1 MADEVS
7 PSHIARMSRP
17 ASHRRSAIPVDASV
31 APAAALL
38 ADPARVAILWALVD
52 GRALPAG
59 ELARSAGV
67 SPSTGSAHL
76 GRLLSA
82 GWVAA
87 EQHGRHRY
95 FRLCN
100 ADVAQVLESLALL
113 GAPPGASKPGPSG
126 VASDL
131 RLARSC
137 YDHLAGA
144 AGVALTEALSSEG
157 TIVLEGRGY
166 TISAAGRVRLASLG
180 IDTEEVTA
188 DARADGR
195 YLARACL
202 DWSERRYHLAGA
214 LGHALLLR
222 VLERGWFERRRA
234 TRALRLTN
242 TGRRALQ
249 REFGVRLV

>member
-1 MADEVS
+1 MARV
-7 PSHIARMSRP
+7 P
-17 ASHRRSAIPVDASV
+17 ASTHPRRAADASV

-59 ELARSAGV
+59 ALARAAGV
-67 SPSTGSAHL
+67 GPSTASAHL

-82 GWVAA
+82 RWVAA

-100 ADVAQVLESLALL
+100 GDIAQVLEALALL
-113 GAPPGASKPGPSG
+113 GAPPAAGRAGAGAVG
-126 VASDL
+126 TDL

-137 YDHLAGA
+137 YDHLAGS
-144 AGVALTEALSSEG
+144 AGVALTEALTGDG
-157 TIVLEGRGY
+157 TIVLEGRTY
-166 TISAAGRVRLASLG
+166 TISAAGRGRLEKIG
-180 IDTEEVTA
+180 IDVEGIATE
-188 DARADGR
+188 ARTSGR

-214 LGHALLLR
+214 LGSALLTR
-222 VLERGWFERRRA
+222 VLEQGWFERRRG

-242 TGRRALQ
+242 VGRRTLQ
-249 REFGVRLV
+249 RVFGVRLL